1 MAQISRFLG
10 IEIHIRYRDHPP
22 AHFHVR
28 YAENRA
34 TIAIETMQM
43 TDGTLPARVYCLVA
57 EWGARHQTLL
67 RENWR
72 RALARQPLLPI
83 PPLE

>member
-1 MAQISRFLG
+1 M
-10 IEIHIRYRDHPP
+10 RYRDHPP

-28 YAENRA
+28 YAENKA

-43 TDGTLPARVYCLVA
+43 TGGSLP
-57 EWGARHQTLL
+57 
-67 RENWR
+67 
-72 RALARQPLLPI
+72 ARQPLLPI

>member
-1 MAQISRFLG
+1 
-10 IEIHIRYRDHPP
+10 
-22 AHFHVR
+22 
-28 YAENRA
+28 
-34 TIAIETMQM
+34 MQM
-43 TDGTLPARVYCLVA
+43 TDGTLPARVYGLVA

>member
-10 IEIHIRYRDHPP
+10 IEIHMRYRDHPP

-43 TDGTLPARVYCLVA
+43 TDGALPARV
-57 EWGARHQTLL
+57 
-67 RENWR
+67 